1 MVTISGFLRSAVA
14 EWCPRTGPHRAGAK
28 LPSAIGAAKPDRNA
42 MAKLT
47 MPDEAA
53 NALSMRER
61 MVLFCV
67 ASGTDLQHIRSSGAA
82 VTGMVIKSLIS
93 RDGEGVL
100 TLTDRGRAVLRAML
114 PDL

>member
-1 MVTISGFLRSAVA
+1 
-14 EWCPRTGPHRAGAK
+14 
-28 LPSAIGAAKPDRNA
+28 

-47 MPDEAA
+47 MPDETA

-67 ASGTDLQHIRSSGAA
+67 ASGTDLQHIRSSSAA

-93 RDGEGVL
+93 RDTGGAL
-100 TLTDRGRAVLRAML
+100 ALTDRGRAVLRAML